1 MLNKEIV
8 QKKILDAIETLN
20 YVFPLHINKWKL
32 ENNTVFFYE
41 DEKEVFKLPLHS
53 VMNEDF

>member
-1 MLNKEIV
+1 MLNQEVVEKNIF
-8 QKKILDAIETLN
+8 DAIKTLN
-20 YVFPLHINKWKL
+20 HVFSLHINKWKL